1 MAERDRLGKLL
12 VDAKLIT
19 GEQLQMAIDFQ
30 KAVGGKLGAII
41 VKLGF
46 IEDRTLL
53 QFIARQAGI
62 PVVNLDELVL
72 PENLVKRIP
81 RKLIEKHHVLPIQ
94 YKDGVLTVAMSDP
107 YDFEA
112 IEELQLAQDARIEIH
127 LAPRTAIQKNIAQ
140 LFDRPEAA
148 PAEPGRKMTDTRHG
162 EGEAR
167 KGSDTRHG
175 EAGRKLIDTR
185 HGEAEV
191 RRPADR
197 LSRAQQLE
205 ALVPL
210 LLEKG
215 IITQDDLLRKSREL
229 EAARER

>member
-19 GEQLQMAIDFQ
+19 PEQLQMAVDFQ

-53 QFIARQAGI
+53 QFIAKQAGI

-112 IEELQLAQDARIEIH
+112 IEELQLAQDARIEIN
-127 LAPRTAIQKNIAQ
+127 LAPRTAIQKSIAQ
-140 LFDRPEAA
+140 LFDRAETAAAEA
-148 PAEPGRKMTDTRHG
+148 RKGSETRHG
-162 EGEAR
+162 EGEPR
-167 KGSDTRHG
+167 KLVDTRHG
-175 EAGRKLIDTR
+175 EAGRKMSDTR
-185 HGEAEV
+185 QGEGEA
-191 RRPADR
+191 RRPAG